1 MREKRENN
9 NRGELWKE
17 IDVVMSTFVVID
29 TETTWTDD
37 VMSIGA
43 VIADGT
49 DFSVIDSRYYLIDPA
64 FRYGGM
70 YSGVLRM
77 RGTPKEIMMLIPL
90 SIQWSSWIG

>member
-1 MREKRENN
+1 
-9 NRGELWKE
+9 
-17 IDVVMSTFVVID
+17 MSTFVVID

-77 RGTPKEIMMLIPL
+77 RGTPKEIISARHETAADMRQWLDGYCQETPL
-90 SIQWSSWIG
+90 G

>member
-1 MREKRENN
+1 
-9 NRGELWKE
+9 
-17 IDVVMSTFVVID
+17 MSTFVVID

-43 VIADGT
+43 VIADST

-70 YSGVLRM
+70 YSGCCECVEHQKKSYPPGM
-77 RGTPKEIMMLIPL
+77 KWQKICGSGWTVT
-90 SIQWSSWIG
+90 G